1 MVKSDGSVRR
11 SEELVGGY
19 RTRSMMVKTSQRK
32 HCDCGKL
39 SKPKPGL
46 NISIPLRM
54 SSYIFKRPVTRITA
68 HPSNE
73 VRCYPWEETLDNPQ
87 QLYWQKRLQGLQAC
101 SSTGGLLSP
110 LDLARV
116 LRKIAPSCPGESLP
130 RVHAGGPNSNP
141 MAAPGWSSDLSQT
154 IPGAGSS
161 TPQLL
166 CKQCLVTEE
175 DIRNQERRV
184 KTARERLAIAL
195 VADRL
200 AGEAEKV
207 WDQEGCPGPML

>member
-1 MVKSDGSVRR
+1 
-11 SEELVGGY
+11 
-19 RTRSMMVKTSQRK
+19 MMVKTSQRK

-46 NISIPLRM
+46 NISNPLRM
-54 SSYIFKRPVTRITA
+54 SSYIFKRPVTRITS

-101 SSTGGLLSP
+101 SSAGELLSP
-110 LDLARV
+110 LDLAKV
-116 LRKIAPSCPGESLP
+116 LQKIAPSCPGESLP

-141 MAAPGWSSDLSQT
+141 MAAPAWSSDLSQT
-154 IPGAGSS
+154 IPAAGSS